1 MRPRHLTVPMTA
13 LCLLTLLLS
22 RLDAQVT
29 LPVPEKDVGALVAVL
44 ESDGPVFEKAKSC
57 QQLAI
62 VGNADAVPALAA
74 LLSDE
79 RLSNYARSALE
90 VISGTEADE
99 ALREA
104 AAALEGDQLVGVLH
118 SIGKRGDGQSIPA
131 LTKLLAAEDQAVQN
145 AAARALGH
153 IGTPQAAERLEEA
166 FSQASAQSRVAVSH
180 ACLICAQ
187 RLATE
192 GETEK
197 ALALCNLLRNAD
209 LPEDLQ
215 RAATY
220 NTILAQQQGGMPL
233 LLEMLDSGDQA
244 QFRMALQAGRRLGD
258 VANLPAELASRL
270 DKQSAE
276 RQALLLN
283 ALGDLGDNS
292 VLPAVLKAARHDV
305 PDIRVSAIGAL
316 AKLGDESSLPLLL
329 AAAADAD
336 QAVADT
342 ARAAVTELEGDEVD
356 AAVVEML
363 DGTES
368 QAVVAAIVIASSR
381 RIVSA
386 TPALLRLA
394 DKKDTAIRRSA
405 IEALG
410 RTATLDHLPGMIELT
425 IETLAFEDSASV
437 QKALKSACVRMPQEP
452 CAKELALAMSAAQP
466 AARVVLL
473 EQLAAVGGTTGLR
486 SVVAAAK
493 SDDDAMQDTATR
505 LLGQWLTAD
514 AAPAMHDLSKT
525 LTNGKYRTRAL
536 RGYIRIARQLNM
548 TIDERMEVCRNAL
561 AITDRNDERTLVLDV
576 LRRHPSPAGLQLARP
591 LLENEELKDA
601 AKSTIAA
608 ITGAVG
614 TRDPE
619 GLVGAPGLDE

>member
-1 MRPRHLTVPMTA
+1 M
-13 LCLLTLLLS
+13 
-22 RLDAQVT
+22 
-29 LPVPEKDVGALVAVL
+29 
-44 ESDGPVFEKAKSC
+44 
-57 QQLAI
+57 
-62 VGNADAVPALAA
+62 
-74 LLSDE
+74 
-79 RLSNYARSALE
+79 
-90 VISGTEADE
+90 
-99 ALREA
+99 
-104 AAALEGDQLVGVLH
+104 
-118 SIGKRGDGQSIPA
+118 
-131 LTKLLAAEDQAVQN
+131 
-145 AAARALGH
+145 
-153 IGTPQAAERLEEA
+153 
-166 FSQASAQSRVAVSH
+166 
-180 ACLICAQ
+180 
-187 RLATE
+187 
-192 GETEK
+192 
-197 ALALCNLLRNAD
+197 
-209 LPEDLQ
+209 
-215 RAATY
+215 
-220 NTILAQQQGGMPL
+220 
-233 LLEMLDSGDQA
+233 
-244 QFRMALQAGRRLGD
+244 
-258 VANLPAELASRL
+258 
-270 DKQSAE
+270 
-276 RQALLLN
+276 
-283 ALGDLGDNS
+283 
-292 VLPAVLKAARHDV
+292 

-368 QAVVAAIVIASSR
+368 QAVVAAIAIASSR

-536 RGYIRIARQLNM
+536 RGYIRIARQLNR